1 MKNKLKAMGLLL
13 CFATSAMM
21 ASCTKDNDENF
32 SLVGKTYAATSYVD
46 HPTGGGQPYTI
57 YFVIRFTSERT
68 TEHAARKNGV
78 HGSLIGDINN
88 GTYTLNYP
96 NIHIEYEDAG
106 HRVIDG
112 VFIDETCFRRND
124 TGSEYVLQ

>member
-1 MKNKLKAMGLLL
+1 MKNVLKVMGLLL
-13 CFATSAMM
+13 CFAASAILV
-21 ASCTKDNDENF
+21 SCTKEGKEDF
-32 SLVGKTYAATSYVD
+32 TLVGKTYAATSYVD

-57 YFVIRFTSERT
+57 YYVIRFTSEST
-68 TEHAARKNGV
+68 TEHASRKNGV
-78 HGSLIGDINN
+78 HGSLIGYIVN

-112 VFIDETCFRRND
+112 VFIDETCFRRTD